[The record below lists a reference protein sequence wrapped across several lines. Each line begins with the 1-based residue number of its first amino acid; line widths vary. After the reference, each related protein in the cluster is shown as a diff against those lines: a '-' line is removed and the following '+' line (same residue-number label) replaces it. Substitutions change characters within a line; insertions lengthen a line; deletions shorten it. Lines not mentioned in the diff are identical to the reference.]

1 MRILIDDKEVEERA
15 YPLPWYSDA
24 TCFNFK
30 CPGRQLSPDIL
41 GDIKRP
47 SYVETLVIAC
57 DLEDYSFI
65 GRMKNL
71 TQLYIYSGN
80 NINDLAFLETL
91 VKLRHLCILDSHITS
106 LDSLKS
112 LIVKKYK
119 LYKSVP
125 ASEELKWRL
134 TYGFEGVCIMTD
146 AYDSDATELV
156 KECICTDEIR
166 VNNNLISYGYSIRK
180 HREEMMLQR
189 RKKKTAGNN
198 HRNGGKT

>member
-1 MRILIDDKEVEERA
+1 MRILIDDKKVQERV
-15 YPLPWYSDA
+15 YSLPWYSDA

-30 CPGRQLSPDIL
+30 YPDRQIYPDML
-41 GDIKRP
+41 RNIKRP

-65 GRMKNL
+65 GKMKNL

-91 VKLRHLCILDSHITS
+91 VKLRHLCILNSHITS
-106 LDSLKS
+106 LDNLKH
-112 LIVKKYK
+112 LIEEKYE
-119 LYKSVP
+119 LYKSMP
-125 ASEELKWRL
+125 ESEELKWRL

-146 AYDSDATELV
+146 AYDSDGTELV
-156 KECICTDEIR
+156 KEGICTDDIR

-180 HREEMMLQR
+180 RREEMMLQSR
-189 RKKKTAGNN
+189 IE
-198 HRNGGKT
+198 